1 MPKIPKTPR
10 NEPPRDSTVD
20 FPELARE
27 ASLTANTTE
36 LANETLLQHIS
47 ETIAAEARRS
57 QTAMDQS
64 IAKLELSLDGKMN
77 NVIKRIDEV
86 AASCDAIGFRQ
97 AEAESRT
104 SALEDDM
111 APLQARVNEL
121 IKSNSEL
128 ASQVLD
134 LQARSRRDNVRILN
148 LRESVE
154 GSNPVL
160 FFEKFIPKLLQLCV
174 SDISIDRAHRTFGPA
189 ADDRPRPVIIKF
201 HRSRDVTTVLSAAKR
216 AGDLQYEDRPL
227 RIVPDIPPR
236 CNSSGEAS
244 PTSAWSSSRE
254 KLDSEWLSQQ
264 FCRLKST
271 GRRNLSQS
279 PNVPRL
285 SSGS

>member
-1 MPKIPKTPR
+1 
-10 NEPPRDSTVD
+10 
-20 FPELARE
+20 
-27 ASLTANTTE
+27 
-36 LANETLLQHIS
+36 
-47 ETIAAEARRS
+47 
-57 QTAMDQS
+57 
-64 IAKLELSLDGKMN
+64 MN

-134 LQARSRRDNVRILN
+134 LQARSRRDN
-148 LRESVE
+148 
-154 GSNPVL
+154 
-160 FFEKFIPKLLQLCV
+160 LCV

-254 KLDSEWLSQQ
+254 KSRNKPKRGGEGAAQKREKREEARRDTETKAKRDTSADRERQQRRGATRERRERRDDRSGDEREEKTQRERSRRKRQCERTPREKRRRADKNREADDSATDNEP
-264 FCRLKST
+264 RAEYRKT
-271 GRRNLSQS
+271 EKEPQS
-279 PNVPRL
+279 R
-285 SSGS
+285 